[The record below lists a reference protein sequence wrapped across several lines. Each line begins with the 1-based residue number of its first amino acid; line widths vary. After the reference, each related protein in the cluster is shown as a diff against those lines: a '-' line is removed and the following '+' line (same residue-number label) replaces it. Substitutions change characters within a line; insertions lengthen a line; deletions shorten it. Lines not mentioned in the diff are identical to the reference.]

1 MESAPADSIA
11 RLNLDAAGRIL
22 VPTNPE
28 TARIRLAELEAS
40 PGYLDA
46 ILDVHHPLHA
56 DRMTERQAL
65 LYYAGQATRPAP

>member
-1 MESAPADSIA
+1 MENATPADSIA

-46 ILDVHHPLHA
+46 ILTFTI
-56 DRMTERQAL
+56 RCMWT
-65 LYYAGQATRPAP
+65 G

>member
-1 MESAPADSIA
+1 MTSAPPDSLV
-11 RLNLDAAGRIL
+11 RLNLDAEGKIL

-46 ILDVHHPLHA
+46 ILNVRHPLHA
-56 DRMTERQAL
+56 ERTTERQAL
-65 LYYAGQATRPAP
+65 MFYASQAKRPS